1 MRTERQTM
9 KNIIISIL
17 FAVIAAYLTVQAT
30 SNSHET
36 KTIVK
41 ETAYERVTRTNT
53 LKCAYIVYPPETIK
67 DPNTGALSGTIVDL
81 TNEAGKQL
89 GWKIEWVTEVGFT
102 DMFDGLTSGKYD
114 ALCSGLWENPARA
127 KAALFTIPINY
138 GVYYAFV
145 RADDTRFDQGLNPA
159 RGKDKKIAVIDGEYG
174 DFVAKESFPDAQT
187 YRLPQLSD
195 IGQVLLAVQTKK
207 ADIAFLQKGPAKG
220 YMTHNPGKLKILESY
235 PVRVMPAPAIA
246 VAPQEQALKNTL
258 DATFRF
264 LLNNGTVEEV
274 LHKYDPHLDSYK
286 LIAKPYD

>member
-1 MRTERQTM
+1 M

-17 FAVIAAYLTVQAT
+17 CAVLAAYLTIQIT
-30 SNSHET
+30 NTSHET
-36 KTIVK
+36 KTITK
-41 ETAYERVTRTNT
+41 ETAYERVMRTST

-89 GWKIEWVTEVGFT
+89 GWKIEWVSEVGFA
-102 DMFDGLTSGKYD
+102 DMFDGLASGKYD

-145 RADDTRFDQGLNPA
+145 RADDTQFDQGLNPA
-159 RGKDKKIAVIDGEYG
+159 REKYVKIAVIDGEYG
-174 DFVAKESFPDAQT
+174 DFVAKESFPDTQT

-195 IGQVLLAVQTKK
+195 VSQLLLSVTTHK

-220 YMTHNPGKLKILESY
+220 YMAHNPGTLKILERY

-264 LLNNGTVEEV
+264 LLNNGTVEGI
-274 LHKYDPHLDSYK
+274 LRKYDPNLDSYK
-286 LIAKPYD
+286 LIAKPYE